1 MKKLEDFECEKIE
14 VKTVYGGRMQ
24 AEPSMTIVYQ
34 GTEVCDVHTD
44 Y

>member
-1 MKKLEDFECEKIE
+1 MKKLENFECEKVEI
-14 VKTVYGGRMQ
+14 KTIYGGK
-24 AEPSMTIVYQ
+24 EPSMTIVYQ